1 MPLSRTKFKK
11 MEYLL
16 GKSRLEGL
24 SFLEE
29 KELKNLIIEEQPS
42 AQDSTLDDL
51 ITIGLILA
59 GLYALHKIFE

>member
-1 MPLSRTKFKK
+1 MPLSRTEFKK

-24 SFLEE
+24 SFQEE

-51 ITIGLILA
+51 ITIGLILV
-59 GLYALHKIFE
+59 GIYALYKILE

>member
-1 MPLSRTKFKK
+1 MPLSRTEFKK

-24 SFLEE
+24 SSQEE

-51 ITIGLILA
+51 ITIGLILV
-59 GLYALHKIFE
+59 GIYALYKILE